1 MHFVKE
7 IFFTKKQCMK
17 KDNKH
22 EYNNTYGGTVRR
34 KAYATMCAIRA
45 ATIKS

>member
-17 KDNKH
+17 KNNKH
-22 EYNNTYGGTVRR
+22 EYNNTGGKCTEESLCNII
-34 KAYATMCAIRA
+34 MCAIRA
-45 ATIKS
+45 ATIK